1 MKLIYTF
8 AFLLPFLAA
17 SQSFTSANEPAIGS
31 LQSLFLCDSNTNSY
45 ESTVGNGVTWDY
57 SQLAGIFGVVKD
69 VQIQDATLD
78 PNFAAFNGSQKVM
91 SIGTTLSTFFSS
103 TPNDRTSQ
111 GFVFNEVSLGSVVA
125 SWSVDPE
132 NLMAYPFALGNNIND
147 VFSGT
152 ITSAAT
158 GVLSA
163 QGISTSSADGSG
175 TLLLPNGG
183 TYTNV
188 LRYHLRD
195 SASAVI
201 FGTPVSFVRNEYEYY
216 DLATS
221 NLPIFIYTRIKVVS
235 ALLNNTSTLVLSKDQ
250 PTTFVGVNELANQAF
265 SISPN
270 PVMDQLNIEG
280 LAGAEEN
287 YSVIDLTGREYS
299 IGKTTGK
306 IDLSALPS
314 GTYFLK
320 IGNTVKKFIK

>member
-1 MKLIYTF
+1 
-8 AFLLPFLAA
+8 
-17 SQSFTSANEPAIGS
+17 
-31 LQSLFLCDSNTNSY
+31 
-45 ESTVGNGVTWDY
+45 
-57 SQLAGIFGVVKD
+57 
-69 VQIQDATLD
+69 
-78 PNFAAFNGSQKVM
+78 
-91 SIGTTLSTFFSS
+91 
-103 TPNDRTSQ
+103 
-111 GFVFNEVSLGSVVA
+111 VVA

-216 DLATS
+216 DLAAS

-250 PTTFVGVNELANQAF
+250 PTTFVGVNELDSQVF

-270 PVMDQLNIEG
+270 PVMDLLNIEG
-280 LAGAEEN
+280 LNGAEEN

-299 IGKTTGK
+299 TGKTTGK

-314 GTYFLK
+314 GTYFLT
-320 IGNTVKKFIK
+320 IGHSNIKFIK